1 MNYDYKNI
9 ILENINPTTGLLN
22 SKAGCAVCSAIIDYE
37 FDLLSKL
44 QYEIHNNESIRK
56 EVAEEGGFCNF
67 HFRQFKKIASGLT
80 NIALLKSLIE
90 SSSYKKDNFKIEC
103 RLCKQIDSY
112 ENSLI
117 SAQIELLKEESFKKK
132 FYNTTGLC
140 FEHFR
145 QVISMCDN
153 ENIKNWLK
161 EIHVVQIEKMQSD
174 FEYMLQFKSF
184 YEIDREKRK
193 LINIM
198 IEKFA
203 GRKTHAL

>member
-1 MNYDYKNI
+1 MNNDYKNI
-9 ILENINPTTGLLN
+9 ILENISPTTGLLN
-22 SKAGCAVCSAIIDYE
+22 SKAGCPVCSAIIDYE

-44 QYEIHNNESIRK
+44 QYEIHNNEIVRK
-56 EVAEEGGFCNF
+56 EVAEEGGFCDF

-80 NIALLKSLIE
+80 NIAFLKSLIE
-90 SSSYKKDNFKIEC
+90 SSCYKKDNFKIEC
-103 RLCKQIDSY
+103 RLCKQIGSY

-117 SAQIELLKEESFKKK
+117 SAQFELLKEESFKKK
-132 FYNTTGLC
+132 FCNTIGLC

-145 QVISMCDN
+145 QVISICDN
-153 ENIKNWLK
+153 EDIKNWLK

>member
-9 ILENINPTTGLLN
+9 ILENINPASGLLN
-22 SKAGCAVCSAIIDYE
+22 SKAGCPVCSAIIDYE

-56 EVAEEGGFCNF
+56 EVAEEGGFCDF